1 MRNLVFLVFL
11 FLSFAISA
19 QEINKKQWSLIN
31 KKSADWCS
39 LCGGWGWNFH
49 KQLYDRFEGRDV
61 LNWSTH
67 YSGGLMN
74 QASVDITANFGGVS
88 QPIFYVEGTDLIATP
103 NNVAQR
109 LNEAEGIIDFTLSQ
123 SPFAGIGIDAVLS
136 SQTNRLDVKAKVEFL
151 MDVEGGDYFL
161 GLYLVEDSV
170 VAYQQNQ
177 GQMAVHRYL
186 LRRSLMND
194 TWGKPL
200 KKGAISKGTVFDVDA
215 DIENLTTPRN
225 KLYVAA
231 IIWNKNSNNK
241 YLFFNGYQVPVGIPA
256 ASEDINASISGF
268 KVFQT
273 EGDRI
278 SVQLELENTLK
289 DAILNVTDISGKTV
303 SSRSVGTLPTGKHE
317 LFIQGNFS
325 PGLHVVSINE
335 NNIVKSKKIVI
346 Q

>member
-11 FLSFAISA
+11 FFSMSVSA
-19 QEINKKQWSLIN
+19 QEVNKKQWSLIN

-49 KQLYDRFEGRDV
+49 KQLHDTFEGRDV
-61 LNWSTH
+61 LNWATH
-67 YSGGLMN
+67 FDGGLKN
-74 QASVDITANFGGVS
+74 QASVDITANFGGSS
-88 QPIFYVEGTDLIATP
+88 QPIFYVEGTDLNATP
-103 NNVAQR
+103 NNVTQK
-109 LNEAEGIIDFTLSQ
+109 LSEAEAIIDFTLSQ

-136 SQTNRLDVKAKVEFL
+136 SQTKRLDVRAKVEFL
-151 MDVEGGDYFL
+151 ESVEGGDYFL

-170 VAYQQNQ
+170 VAFQQNQ

-194 TWGKPL
+194 TWGKSL
-200 KKGAISKGTVFDVDA
+200 KKGAVAAGTVFDVDA
-215 DIENLTTPRN
+215 DLENLSTPRN

-231 IIWNKNSNNK
+231 IIWNKVNNK

-256 ASEDINASISGF
+256 ASDDLNSSISGF

-273 EGDRI
+273 EVDRI
-278 SVQLELENTLK
+278 SVQLELENVVK
-289 DAILNVTDISGKTV
+289 DAVISVTDISGKTV
-303 SSRSVGTLPTGKHE
+303 SSRSVGTLNAGKHE
-317 LFIQGNFS
+317 LFVQGNFS

-335 NNIVKSKKIVI
+335 NNIVKSKKIII